1 MSDAA
6 ALTPPAETSTLVL
19 TPPEPV
25 AAVAPAKAGGMVPL
39 DTAALPGLDQKVSD
53 YVTSIVSLDPHS
65 PAFGAKADDI
75 RTMGD
80 DDIRAA
86 AESSNRL
93 LQAPMRAMSKG
104 DFSEGSKVSKSLL
117 ELRRTIEDLDP
128 GQASGV
134 KKLLGIIPFGDK
146 LQDYFRKYESS
157 QSQLDGIL
165 RALYSGQDE
174 LRKDNASL
182 EQEKAHLWETMQRL
196 GQYIY
201 IAEHLD
207 VALEAK
213 IAEIQAT
220 DADKA
225 KTLQQDVLFY
235 VRQKHQ
241 DLLTQLAVSIQ
252 GYLAIDLVRKNNIEL
267 VKGVDRATTTTV
279 SALRT
284 AVIVAQALANQRL
297 VLDQINALNI
307 TTSNMI
313 QSTSELL
320 ATQSVAINKQ
330 AADSTIG
337 IDKLQAAFANVY
349 QAMDA
354 IDSFKLQALDS
365 MQATI
370 ATLETEIDKSQQYV
384 NRVRSADERASHDP
398 GPLDLGSG
406 GAR

>member
-1 MSDAA
+1 MSDAP
-6 ALTPPAETSTLVL
+6 LMPPVETSTLVL
-19 TPPEPV
+19 TPPQPV
-25 AAVAPAKAGGMVPL
+25 ASVATAKAGGMVPL
-39 DTAALPGLDQKVSD
+39 DQAALPGLDQKVDD
-53 YVTSIVSLDPHS
+53 YVTSIISLDPHS
-65 PAFGAKADDI
+65 PAFGAKTDDI

-80 DDIRAA
+80 GDIQAA
-86 AESSNRL
+86 AETSNRL

-104 DFSEGSKVSKSLL
+104 DFAEGSNVSKSLL
-117 ELRRTIEDLDP
+117 ALRRTIEDLDP
-128 GQASGV
+128 AQAVGV
-134 KKLLGIIPFGDK
+134 KKLLGLVPFGDK
-146 LQDYFRKYESS
+146 LQDYFRKYENS

-165 RALYSGQDE
+165 RSLYSGQDE

-196 GQYIY
+196 AQYIY

-207 VALEAK
+207 ATLAAK
-213 IAEIQAT
+213 IEAMQAS
-220 DADKA
+220 DPDKA
-225 KTLQQDVLFY
+225 KALQQDVLFY

-252 GYLAIDLVRKNNIEL
+252 GYLAIDLVRKNNLEL

-297 VLDQINALNI
+297 VLDQINALNT

-320 ATQSVAINKQ
+320 ATQTVAINKQ
-330 AADSTIG
+330 AADSAIG

-354 IDSFKLQALDS
+354 IDTFKLQALDS
-365 MQATI
+365 MSQTI
-370 ATLETEIDKSQQYV
+370 STLQTEIDKSQQYV
-384 NRVRSADERASHDP
+384 SRVRQADQRSSSET

-406 GAR
+406 GTR

>member
-1 MSDAA
+1 MTDTP
-6 ALTPPAETSTLVL
+6 LTPPAATSTLVL

-25 AAVAPAKAGGMVPL
+25 AAVTTTKAGGMVPL
-39 DTAALPGLDQKVSD
+39 DQAALPGLDQKVEQ
-53 YVTSIVSLDPHS
+53 YVADIISLDAHS

-75 RTMGD
+75 RAMGD
-80 DDIRAA
+80 DDVRAA

-104 DFSEGSKVSKSLL
+104 DFSQGSKVSKSLL
-117 ELRRTIEDLDP
+117 DLRRTIEDLDP
-128 GQASGV
+128 AQATGV
-134 KKLLGIIPFGDK
+134 KKLIGLIPFGDK
-146 LQDYFRKYESS
+146 LQDYFRKYESA
-157 QSQLDGIL
+157 QGQLDGIL
-165 RALYSGQDE
+165 TSLYSGQDE

-182 EQEKAHLWETMQRL
+182 EQEKANLWDTMQRL

-207 VALEAK
+207 AALVTK
-213 IAEIQAT
+213 IAEIET
-220 DADKA
+220 SDPDKA
-225 KTLQQDVLFY
+225 KALTQDVLFY

-252 GYLAIDLVRKNNIEL
+252 GYLAMDLVRKNNIEL

-297 VLDQINALNI
+297 VLNQINALNT

-313 QSTSELL
+313 QSTAELL
-320 ATQSVAINKQ
+320 ATQSVEINKQ
-330 AADSTIG
+330 AADATIG

-354 IDSFKLQALDS
+354 IDTFKVQALLS
-365 MQATI
+365 MQQTI
-370 ATLETEIDKSQQYV
+370 TALETEVDKSQQYV
-384 NRVRSADERASHDP
+384 ERVRAADQRSSDGA
-398 GPLDLGSG
+398 GPLDLDSG
-406 GAR
+406 GRP

>member
-1 MSDAA
+1 MSDAP
-6 ALTPPAETSTLVL
+6 LTPPAATSTLVL

-25 AAVAPAKAGGMVPL
+25 TAVATEKAGGMVPL
-39 DTAALPGLDQKVSD
+39 DQSALPGLDQKVAD
-53 YVTSIVSLDPHS
+53 YVSSIVELDPHS
-65 PAFGAKADDI
+65 PAFSAKADDI

-80 DDIRAA
+80 AEIRASA
-86 AESSNRL
+86 DTSNHL
-93 LQAPMRAMSKG
+93 LQAPTRALSKG
-104 DFSEGSKVSKSLL
+104 GFSEGSKVSQSLL

-128 GQASGV
+128 AQATGV
-134 KKLLGIIPFGDK
+134 KKLLGLIPFGDK

-157 QSQLDGIL
+157 QSQLDAIL

-182 EQEKAHLWETMQRL
+182 EQEKSRLWDTMQRL
-196 GQYIY
+196 AQYIY
-201 IAEHLD
+201 IAQHLD
-207 VALEAK
+207 AALVAK
-213 IAEIQAT
+213 IAEVQAT

-225 KTLQQDVLFY
+225 KALQQDVLFY
-235 VRQKHQ
+235 VRQKHH
-241 DLLTQLAVSIQ
+241 DLPTQLAVSIQ
-252 GYLAIDLVRKNNIEL
+252 RYLAMDLVRTNHIEL

-297 VLDQINALNI
+297 VLDQINALNT

-365 MQATI
+365 MSQTI
-370 ATLETEIDKSQQYV
+370 DTLQGEIDRSQQYV
-384 NRVRSADERASHDP
+384 DRVRQSDERAAGAP
-398 GPLDLGSG
+398 GPLDLGPG
-406 GAR
+406 GTP

>member
-1 MSDAA
+1 VTDTP
-6 ALTPPAETSTLVL
+6 LTPPAATSTLVL

-25 AAVAPAKAGGMVPL
+25 AAVATTKAGGMVPL
-39 DTAALPGLDQKVSD
+39 DQAALPGLDQKVEQ
-53 YVTSIVSLDPHS
+53 YVTDIVSLDARS

-75 RTMGD
+75 RAMGD
-80 DDIRAA
+80 DDIRSA

-117 ELRRTIEDLDP
+117 DLRRTIEDLDP
-128 GQASGV
+128 AQATGV
-134 KKLLGIIPFGDK
+134 KKLIGLIPFGDK
-146 LQDYFRKYESS
+146 LRDYFRKYESA
-157 QSQLDGIL
+157 QGQLDGIL
-165 RALYSGQDE
+165 NSLYSGQDE

-182 EQEKAHLWETMQRL
+182 EQEKANLWETMQRL

-207 VALEAK
+207 AALVAK
-213 IAEIQAT
+213 IAEIEIS
-220 DADKA
+220 DPDKA
-225 KTLQQDVLFY
+225 KALTQDVLFS

-252 GYLAIDLVRKNNIEL
+252 GYLAMDLVRKNNIEL

-284 AVIVAQALANQRL
+284 AVIVAQALSNQRL
-297 VLDQINALNI
+297 VLDQINALNT

-313 QSTSELL
+313 QSTAELL
-320 ATQSVAINKQ
+320 ATQSVEINKQ
-330 AADSTIG
+330 AADATIG

-349 QAMDA
+349 QAMDE
-354 IDSFKLQALDS
+354 IDTFKVQALSS
-365 MQATI
+365 MQQTI
-370 ATLETEIDKSQQYV
+370 TALETEVDKSKQYV
-384 NRVRSADERASHDP
+384 ERVRSADQRSADGA
-398 GPLDLGSG
+398 GPLDLDSG
-406 GAR
+406 GTP

>member
-1 MSDAA
+1 MSDAP
-6 ALTPPAETSTLVL
+6 LMPPVETSTLVL
-19 TPPEPV
+19 TPPQPV
-25 AAVAPAKAGGMVPL
+25 ASVATAKAGGMVPL
-39 DTAALPGLDQKVSD
+39 DQAALPGLDQKVDD
-53 YVTSIVSLDPHS
+53 YVTSIISLDPHS
-65 PAFGAKADDI
+65 PAFGAKTDDI

-80 DDIRAA
+80 GDIQAA
-86 AESSNRL
+86 AETSNRL

-104 DFSEGSKVSKSLL
+104 DFAEGSNVSKSLL
-117 ELRRTIEDLDP
+117 ALRRTIEDLDP
-128 GQASGV
+128 AQAVGV
-134 KKLLGIIPFGDK
+134 KKLLGLVPFGDK
-146 LQDYFRKYESS
+146 LQDYFRKYENS

-165 RALYSGQDE
+165 RSLYSGQDE

-196 GQYIY
+196 AQYIY

-207 VALEAK
+207 ATLAAK
-213 IAEIQAT
+213 IEAMQAS
-220 DADKA
+220 DPDKA
-225 KTLQQDVLFY
+225 KALQQDVLFY

-252 GYLAIDLVRKNNIEL
+252 GYLAIDLVRKNNLEL

-297 VLDQINALNI
+297 VLDQINALNT

-320 ATQSVAINKQ
+320 ATQTVAINKQ

-354 IDSFKLQALDS
+354 IDTFKLQALDS
-365 MQATI
+365 MSQTI
-370 ATLETEIDKSQQYV
+370 STLQTEIDKSQQYV
-384 NRVRSADERASHDP
+384 SRVRQADQRSSSET

-406 GAR
+406 GTR

>member
-1 MSDAA
+1 MTDTP
-6 ALTPPAETSTLVL
+6 LTPPAATSTLVL

-25 AAVAPAKAGGMVPL
+25 AAVATTKAGGMVPL
-39 DTAALPGLDQKVSD
+39 DQAALPGLDQKVEQ
-53 YVTSIVSLDPHS
+53 YVTDIVSLDARS

-75 RTMGD
+75 RAMGD
-80 DDIRAA
+80 DDIRSA

-117 ELRRTIEDLDP
+117 DLRRTIEDLDP
-128 GQASGV
+128 AQATGV
-134 KKLLGIIPFGDK
+134 KKLIGLIPFGDK
-146 LQDYFRKYESS
+146 LRDYFRKYESA
-157 QSQLDGIL
+157 QGQLDGIL
-165 RALYSGQDE
+165 NSLYSGQDE

-182 EQEKAHLWETMQRL
+182 EQEKANLWETMQRL

-207 VALEAK
+207 AALVAK
-213 IAEIQAT
+213 IAEIEIS
-220 DADKA
+220 DPDKA
-225 KTLQQDVLFY
+225 KALTQDVLFS

-252 GYLAIDLVRKNNIEL
+252 GYLAMDLVRKNNIEL

-284 AVIVAQALANQRL
+284 AVIVAQALSNQRL
-297 VLDQINALNI
+297 VLDQINALNT

-313 QSTSELL
+313 QSTAELL
-320 ATQSVAINKQ
+320 ATQSVEINKQ
-330 AADSTIG
+330 AADATIG

-349 QAMDA
+349 QAMDE
-354 IDSFKLQALDS
+354 IDTFKVQALSS
-365 MQATI
+365 MQQTI
-370 ATLETEIDKSQQYV
+370 TALETEVDKSKQYV
-384 NRVRSADERASHDP
+384 ERVRSADQRSADGA
-398 GPLDLGSG
+398 GPLDLDSG
-406 GAR
+406 GTP

>member
-1 MSDAA
+1 VTDTP
-6 ALTPPAETSTLVL
+6 LTPPAATSTLVL

-25 AAVAPAKAGGMVPL
+25 AAVATTKAGGMVPL
-39 DTAALPGLDQKVSD
+39 DQAALPGLDQKVEQ
-53 YVTSIVSLDPHS
+53 YVTDIVSLDARS

-75 RTMGD
+75 RAMGD
-80 DDIRAA
+80 DDIRSA

-117 ELRRTIEDLDP
+117 DLRRTIEDLDP
-128 GQASGV
+128 AQATGV
-134 KKLLGIIPFGDK
+134 KKLIGLIPFGDK
-146 LQDYFRKYESS
+146 LRDYFRRYESA
-157 QSQLDGIL
+157 QGQLDGIL
-165 RALYSGQDE
+165 NSLYSGQDE

-182 EQEKAHLWETMQRL
+182 EQEKANLWETMQRL

-207 VALEAK
+207 AALVAK
-213 IAEIQAT
+213 IAEIEIS
-220 DADKA
+220 DPDKA
-225 KTLQQDVLFY
+225 KALTQDVLFY

-252 GYLAIDLVRKNNIEL
+252 GYLAMDLVRKNNIEL

-284 AVIVAQALANQRL
+284 AVIVAQALSNQRL
-297 VLDQINALNI
+297 VLDQINALNT

-313 QSTSELL
+313 QSTAELL
-320 ATQSVAINKQ
+320 ATQSVEINKQ
-330 AADSTIG
+330 AADATIG

-349 QAMDA
+349 QAMDE
-354 IDSFKLQALDS
+354 IDTFKVQALSS
-365 MQATI
+365 MQQTI
-370 ATLETEIDKSQQYV
+370 TALETEVDKSKQYV
-384 NRVRSADERASHDP
+384 ERVRSADQRSADGA
-398 GPLDLGSG
+398 GPLDLDSG
-406 GAR
+406 GAP

>member
-1 MSDAA
+1 MSDTP
-6 ALTPPAETSTLVL
+6 LTPPAETSTLVL
-19 TPPEPV
+19 APPQPV

-39 DTAALPGLDQKVSD
+39 DQAALPGLDQKVQD
-53 YVTSIVSLDPHS
+53 YVSSILSLEPRS
-65 PAFGAKADDI
+65 PAFDAKADDI

-80 DDIRAA
+80 ADIRAA
-86 AESSNRL
+86 AETSNRL

-104 DFSEGSKVSKSLL
+104 DFTEGSKVSKSLL

-128 GQASGV
+128 AQATGV
-134 KKLLGIIPFGDK
+134 KKLLGLIPFGDK
-146 LQDYFRKYESS
+146 LQDYFRKYENS

-201 IAEHLD
+201 IADHLD
-207 VALEAK
+207 AALVAK
-213 IAEIQAT
+213 VQEIQAA
-220 DADKA
+220 DPDKA
-225 KTLQQDVLFY
+225 KAIQEDVLFS

-252 GYLAIDLVRKNNIEL
+252 GYLAMDLVRKNNVEL

-284 AVIVAQALANQRL
+284 AVIVAQALSNQRL
-297 VLDQINALNI
+297 VLDQINALNT
-307 TTSNMI
+307 TTSNLI

-320 ATQSVAINKQ
+320 ATQTVAINKQ
-330 AADSTIG
+330 ASDSTIG

-354 IDSFKLQALDS
+354 IDTFKLQALDS
-365 MQATI
+365 MQQTI
-370 ATLETEIDKSQQYV
+370 STLEGEVQKSQQYV
-384 NRVRSADERASHDP
+384 DRVRRSDERAADP

-406 GAR
+406 GTK

>member
-1 MSDAA
+1 MSDAS
-6 ALTPPAETSTLVL
+6 LTPPVETESLVL
-19 TPPEPV
+19 APPAPV

-39 DTAALPGLDQKVSD
+39 DQAALPGLDQKVQD
-53 YVTSIVSLDPHS
+53 YVTSIVALDPHS

-80 DDIRAA
+80 ADIRASA
-86 AESSNRL
+86 DTSNRL
-93 LQAPMRAMSKG
+93 LQAPTRAMSKG
-104 DFSEGSKVSKSLL
+104 DFAEGSKVSKSLL
-117 ELRRTIEDLDP
+117 DLRRTIEDLDP
-128 GQASGV
+128 AQATGV
-134 KKLLGIIPFGDK
+134 KKLLGLIPFGDK
-146 LQDYFRKYESS
+146 FEDYFRKYESS

-165 RALYSGQDE
+165 RSLYSGQDE

-182 EQEKAHLWETMQRL
+182 DQEKSHLWETMQRL
-196 GQYIY
+196 AQYIY

-207 VALEAK
+207 AALVAK
-213 IAEIQAT
+213 IAEVQPT

-225 KTLQQDVLFY
+225 KALQEDVLFY

-252 GYLAIDLVRKNNIEL
+252 GYLAIDLVRRNNVEL

-297 VLDQINALNI
+297 VLDQINALNT

-354 IDSFKLQALDS
+354 IDAFKLQALDS
-365 MQATI
+365 MSQTI
-370 ATLETEIDKSQQYV
+370 TTLQTEIDKSQQYV
-384 NRVRSADERASHDP
+384 TRVRQSDERASGGT
-398 GPLDLGSG
+398 GPLDIGSG
-406 GAR
+406 GAP